1 MKLVYLMLATATL
14 SPAASQAKWKPQYAS
29 NSLEIRDWYKSRKL
43 TDAAAK
49 RFIFKSC
56 GDGSDRAAHR
66 YRCNHFTLTRH
77 RSVARAAQFLAWPAR
92 THPSG
97 SLHWS
102 RRRDRV
108 SEFATVTKGFYDVL
122 PFSAGVVGHVGKSEP
137 VADWGAKVAPEWAPY
152 PGDGGSGDARR
163 SRGRRL

>member
-14 SPAASQAKWKPQYAS
+14 LPAASQAKWKPQYAS

-49 RFIFKSC
+49 RFTFKSC

-92 THPSG
+92 THARPRIRREACIG
-97 SLHWS
+97 

-122 PFSAGVVGHVGKSEP
+122 LFSAGVVGHVGKSEP

-152 PGDGGSGDARR
+152 PGDGGSGDAR
-163 SRGRRL
+163 